1 MRVAIIGAALLAG
14 ACGGGHAEERDDG
27 PTVQRGFEVGAFER
41 IALEGSHDV
50 VVTVGGAPSVRAEG
64 SERAIERLEVVVED
78 GELHIRSRQRSGW
91 LSFGSQRSAT
101 VHVTVP
107 ALSGA
112 TVAGSGEISIARV
125 EGEAFEGHIA
135 GSGELE
141 IADLRVRA
149 ASFTIGGSGHVRAG
163 GIADRTEVAIG
174 GSGDV
179 DLSGLRSRTAAVR
192 IGGSGNA
199 RLHATETADVRVA
212 GSGNVEVTGGARCSV
227 EKHGSGNVR
236 CG

>member
-1 MRVAIIGAALLAG
+1 MRMAIIGAALLAG
-14 ACGGGHAEERDDG
+14 ACGGGQAEERDDG
-27 PTVQRGFEVGAFER
+27 PTVQRGFDVAAFER
-41 IALEGSHDV
+41 IALEGSHEV
-50 VVTVGGAPSVRAEG
+50 IVTVGAVPSVRAEG

-78 GELHIRSRQRSGW
+78 GELHIRSRRRSGW
-91 LSFGSQRSAT
+91 FSFGGHRGAT

-107 ALSGA
+107 ALTGA
-112 TVAGSGEISIARV
+112 TVAGSGEISIPRV
-125 EGEAFEGHIA
+125 AGESFEGHIA

-141 IADLRVRA
+141 IAQMQVRS

-163 GIADRTEVAIG
+163 GAADRTEVAIG

-227 EKHGSGNVR
+227 EKHGSGNVT